1 MGKRDNGKDK
11 SPVKPN
17 KGKGRATLKPADEA
31 LNSMLN
37 LQPPADLHRFRR
49 SVIMMEH
56 RELEEPVEQRPVHRR
71 LMPAQIVFQWRFLN
85 AE

>member
-31 LNSMLN
+31 LNSMLQDVAEE
-37 LQPPADLHRFRR
+37 LRR